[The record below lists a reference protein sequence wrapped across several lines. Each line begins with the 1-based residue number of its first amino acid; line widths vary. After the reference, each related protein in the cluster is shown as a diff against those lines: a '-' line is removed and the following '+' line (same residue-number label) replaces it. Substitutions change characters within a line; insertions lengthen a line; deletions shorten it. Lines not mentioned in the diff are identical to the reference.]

1 MSTVMTEELHSTLQH
16 SMVTLTFVGSY
27 LSAVWRLMHGMK
39 ADLPHF
45 SWHHN
50 MDTSMLCGYCSTTMQ
65 IQMSTVMMEEPHSI
79 LQHSMAT
86 LTFLGSYLSAVQR
99 LMHRMKI
106 NLPHLPW
113 HQNMDTSTL
122 CSYCSTTMQLQMST
136 PMMGE
141 LHFTLQHAMV
151 TSTFVGSYLSAVWR
165 STHGMYIN
173 LPHFSW
179 RQNLGTS
186 MLCDYCSTAMQM
198 WKRVTTTVT
207 PRCFVQHS
215 IVNRRLYKYY
225 WTEMRRSTCG
235 EVAVLLHYT
244 SHHRVRW
251 ISQKDIRNLCSF
263 WLTMVRTR
271 DCVIWREGLHPR

>member
-1 MSTVMTEELHSTLQH
+1 
-16 SMVTLTFVGSY
+16 
-27 LSAVWRLMHGMK
+27 
-39 ADLPHF
+39 
-45 SWHHN
+45 
-50 MDTSMLCGYCSTTMQ
+50 MDTLMLCSYCLTTMQ

-113 HQNMDTSTL
+113 
-122 CSYCSTTMQLQMST
+122 
-136 PMMGE
+136 
-141 LHFTLQHAMV
+141 
-151 TSTFVGSYLSAVWR
+151 
-165 STHGMYIN
+165 
-173 LPHFSW
+173 

-198 WKRVTTTVT
+198 WKRVTMTVT

-225 WTEMRRSTCG
+225 WTE
-235 EVAVLLHYT
+235 
-244 SHHRVRW
+244 
-251 ISQKDIRNLCSF
+251 
-263 WLTMVRTR
+263 
-271 DCVIWREGLHPR
+271 